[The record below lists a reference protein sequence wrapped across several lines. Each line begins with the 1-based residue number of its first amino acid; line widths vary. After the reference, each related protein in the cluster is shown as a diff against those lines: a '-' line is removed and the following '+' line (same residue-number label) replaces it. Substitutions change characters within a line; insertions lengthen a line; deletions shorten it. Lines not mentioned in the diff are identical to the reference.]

1 MATATILKANVRA
14 TDVVARFGGEEFILA
29 FPNTD
34 RDMAKFICERIV
46 QAFMD
51 THHHVGGSEDLTITV
66 SVGIATQCEQQK
78 FESVDAIINAAD
90 KALYTA
96 KLQGRN
102 RSIPFD
108 QLENLQVGQM

>member
-14 TDVVARFGGEEFILA
+14 TDVVARFGGEEFILV

-34 RDMAKFICERIV
+34 RDMAKIICERIV
-46 QAFMD
+46 QALMN
-51 THHHVGGSEDLTITV
+51 THHHVSGSEDLTVTV